1 MTNQKNNER
10 HKSRMQRKKQIVD
23 KHIAKASEDRGV
35 LLVHTGNGK
44 GKSSSAFGMLARA
57 IGHGMKV
64 AVVQFI
70 KGSGTTGE
78 EKFFRQFP
86 QVSYHVMGE
95 GFTWETQDNERDK
108 QAAQTAWQQAQ
119 KILSDDSYQ
128 LVLLDELNIAL
139 KYGLLSTEQIISDL
153 KQRPL
158 MQHIIITGRGA
169 KDELIEIADT
179 VTEMKLIK
187 HAFNSGIKAQEGIEF

>member
-23 KHIAKASEDRGV
+23 KHIAKASENRGV
-35 LLVHTGNGK
+35 LLIHTGNGK

-57 IGHGMKV
+57 LGHGMKV

-95 GFTWETQDNERDK
+95 GFTWETQDIERDK
-108 QAAQTAWQQAQ
+108 QVAQTAWQQAQ

-139 KYGLLSTEQIISDL
+139 KCDLLSTEQIIADL
-153 KQRPL
+153 KHRPI
-158 MQHIIITGRGA
+158 MQHVIVTGRGA